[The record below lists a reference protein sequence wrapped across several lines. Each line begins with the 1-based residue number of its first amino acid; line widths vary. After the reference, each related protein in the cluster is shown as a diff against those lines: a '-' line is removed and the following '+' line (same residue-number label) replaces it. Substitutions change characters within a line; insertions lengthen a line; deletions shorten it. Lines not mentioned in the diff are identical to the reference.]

1 MRGLIVALLAILLVA
16 ADTSHDSKQLLLN
29 AEYAEKPAPIL
40 WEAARNGSEVAE
52 TRLVAWASMNGSE
65 YWLNKLVAL
74 DNADAAW
81 ALYQLV
87 GDDDRSDRL
96 MGLAA
101 IGNVPEAQLAYG
113 MATEDPVKRETWL
126 KRAAKQGYLPAQA
139 ALADWYML
147 NQQPEEAR
155 AWLRVTA
162 NDYPQSAF
170 QYGRLLWDDGNR
182 DAARNWIEQAA
193 DGGHVMA
200 AKVKRVLADY
210 VPFKPAGVPGRSWP
224 ETGCT
229 QRVGV
234 FATSL
239 STIVKADQLVGEFRK
254 DRRFNNLA
262 VCVDNPVWLDNGSL
276 DCSAEYKGQPRL
288 GCDIR
293 PLANAVEKR
302 VLTHAI
308 VVSEQGKANVN
319 NGIMFL
325 DLIDS
330 YAVMVHELAHFAGF
344 VDEYALG
351 QNAADRYCGSA
362 DAPNL
367 IFDGK
372 LTYTPLS
379 TLDNWQNLQP
389 GVGIWPAQSCARSEI
404 RAYKPSGHITFLEHH
419 DSGDI
424 PPIYMALWRQQL
436 TRPEAQ
442 RPVFMNLFQGFQQ
455 AGQTAQAGKWLA
467 RYNAFLGKTDSEED
481 VAEAEK
487 EQEALP
493 AQF

>member
-1 MRGLIVALLAILLVA
+1 MRGFIVALLAILLVA
-16 ADTSHDSKQLLLN
+16 AETRHDSKQLLLN

-52 TRLVAWASMNGSE
+52 TRLVAWASLNNSE

-81 ALYQLV
+81 ALYQLI
-87 GDDDRSDRL
+87 GDDEKSDRL

-113 MATEDPVKRETWL
+113 MATEDPKKRETWL

-147 NQQPEEAR
+147 NEQPEEAR
-155 AWLRVTA
+155 AWLRITA

-200 AKVKRVLADY
+200 EKVKRVLADY
-210 VPFKPAGVPGRSWP
+210 APFKAGNVRARNWQNAD
-224 ETGCT
+224 CA

-239 STIVKADQLVGEFRK
+239 STIVKADELVGAFRK

-262 VCVDNPVWLDNGSL
+262 VCLDNPVWLEKGTL
-276 DCSAEYKGQPRL
+276 DCQAEYKGQPRL
-288 GCDIR
+288 GCDVR

-302 VLTHAI
+302 QLTHAI

-319 NGIMFL
+319 NGVMFL

-330 YAVMVHELAHFAGF
+330 YAVLVHELAHFAGF

-351 QNAADRYCGSA
+351 KNAAERYCGSG

-372 LTYTPLS
+372 LTYAPLS

-389 GVGIWPAQSCARSEI
+389 GVGIWPAQSCARSDI

-436 TRPEAQ
+436 TRPTAQ
-442 RPVFMNLFQGFQQ
+442 RPIFMNLFQAFQKAEQTPQ
-455 AGQTAQAGKWLA
+455 ASKWLN
-467 RYNAFLGKTDSEED
+467 RYNGFLGASNDEESSRKTDIERED
-481 VAEAEK
+481 
-487 EQEALP
+487 LP